1 MHKVCLALTVV
12 INLFNRVKEQ
22 CRQLFSYEERV
33 GGKFGGSSVLA
44 RRVSDL
50 GIIFKDLS
58 KVQWIT
64 E

>member
-22 CRQLFSYEERV
+22 SRQVFSYEGRV

-44 RRVSDL
+44 RKVSDL
-50 GIIFKDLS
+50 GILFKDLS
-58 KVQWIT
+58 
-64 E
+64 

>member
-1 MHKVCLALTVV
+1 MYKVCLALTVV

-22 CRQLFSYEERV
+22 RRQVFSYGERV

-44 RRVSDL
+44 RKVSDL

-58 KVQWIT
+58 
-64 E
+64 

>member
-22 CRQLFSYEERV
+22 SRQVFSYEGRV

-44 RRVSDL
+44 RKVSGL
-50 GIIFKDLS
+50 GILFKDLS
-58 KVQWIT
+58 
-64 E
+64 

>member
-22 CRQLFSYEERV
+22 SRQVFSYEERV

-44 RRVSDL
+44 RKVSDL
-50 GIIFKDLS
+50 GILFKDLS
-58 KVQWIT
+58 
-64 E
+64 